1 MTMKKYLYPK
11 GHYQDGGTP
20 PSLSFNG
27 SVFNSGDVCD
37 FSAEEFERLSN
48 YFVFEDVSD
57 NENETPAVNVEV
69 EHATEKPVEAS
80 ASADNLPVDQ
90 GIPVTDEQKSDTPN
104 KPAKR

>member
-1 MTMKKYLYPK
+1 MVQFLIAAM
-11 GHYQDGGTP
+11 
-20 PSLSFNG
+20 F
-27 SVFNSGDVCD
+27 CD

-90 GIPVTDEQKSDTPN
+90 GHSRDGR
-104 KPAKR
+104 AKVRYAQ